1 MLFMANG
8 VTMLHA
14 QYRFDNIL
22 YGAAYYH
29 EYMPSERLDEDVR
42 LMKEYGVN
50 VVRVG
55 ESSWGIFEPQEGV
68 FKFEWMDRI
77 LFWVLLLILFP
88 LGWQKGILKFWHNIL
103 VEDRHIMVSGKI

>member
-29 EYMPSERLDEDVR
+29 EYMPSERLDEDIR

-55 ESSWGIFEPQEGV
+55 ESSWGYLSRKREFSS
-68 FKFEWMDRI
+68 
-77 LFWVLLLILFP
+77 LN
-88 LGWQKGILKFWHNIL
+88 GWIGYWIKCMKP
-103 VEDRHIMVSGKI
+103 V

>member
-1 MLFMANG
+1 MMKMNCKIKVFLFMLFMANG

-68 FKFEWMDRI
+68 FKFEWMKP
-77 LFWVLLLILFP
+77 V
-88 LGWQKGILKFWHNIL
+88 
-103 VEDRHIMVSGKI
+103 